1 MSAVGIRATPIT
13 RPVTLPDGRELVVRV
28 SVPDDPYI
36 PKRELDT
43 VALELLENEKVVA
56 TVNTVLD
63 ADDEEKASE
72 LARETERKLA
82 AGEIEPTAGGI
93 EPLADEPR

>member
-1 MSAVGIRATPIT
+1 VSLRATPIL

-28 SVPDDPYI
+28 SVPDDSYI
-36 PKRELDT
+36 ARRELDT
-43 VALELLENEKVVA
+43 VALELLEGETVIA

-63 ADDEEKASE
+63 ADDEEAASE

-82 AGEIEPTAGGI
+82 SGEIEPTAGGI

>member
-1 MSAVGIRATPIT
+1 MSLRATPIT

-28 SVPDDPYI
+28 SVPDDSYI
-36 PKRELDT
+36 AKRELDT
-43 VALELLENEKVVA
+43 VALELLEGETVIA

-63 ADDEEKASE
+63 ADDEQAASE
-72 LARETERKLA
+72 LARETEEKLA
-82 AGEIEPTAGGI
+82 AGEVEPTAGGI